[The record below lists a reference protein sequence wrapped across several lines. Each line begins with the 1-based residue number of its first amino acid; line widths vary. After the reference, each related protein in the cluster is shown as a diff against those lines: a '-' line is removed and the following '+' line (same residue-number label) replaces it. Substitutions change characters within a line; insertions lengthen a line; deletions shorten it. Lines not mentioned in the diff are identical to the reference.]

1 MATAWVGVDNIQ
13 AAVTLLSHIKNHFA
27 ERLCSFE
34 LISEFA
40 LGLSAQFSRITA
52 PLAAPW
58 HILVELT
65 DSLPRDD
72 LGDLLAE
79 YLFNLGYENA
89 VLAQSQQERADL
101 WTLREH
107 ISAAQRS
114 LGANIKHDIA
124 MPIERVP
131 AFTAACDAEL
141 LAAYPEMQIV
151 LFGHLGDGSL
161 HYNTFLPVRSNEVY
175 QFEDAVNAVVYRN
188 VLAQGGT
195 IAAEHGIGSLKK
207 HWLPHVRSADELAL
221 MRAIKAQ
228 LDPLGLMNA
237 GKVLA

>member
-1 MATAWVGVDNIQ
+1 
-13 AAVTLLSHIKNHFA
+13 
-27 ERLCSFE
+27 
-34 LISEFA
+34 
-40 LGLSAQFSRITA
+40 
-52 PLAAPW
+52 
-58 HILVELT
+58 
-65 DSLPRDD
+65 
-72 LGDLLAE
+72 
-79 YLFNLGYENA
+79 
-89 VLAQSQQERADL
+89 
-101 WTLREH
+101 
-107 ISAAQRS
+107 
-114 LGANIKHDIA
+114 

-161 HYNTFLPVRSNEVY
+161 HYNTYLPIRSNEVY